1 MCPQKPEQSLFDP
14 APPMVAG
21 RAASGPG
28 VRRCLRNTPAFAPV
42 DCSGTGAGRCPPS
55 VFPIGRVSAVAWDIA
70 FHFCADE
77 RQGCGVVVAAQ
88 PAATSVV
95 EYDQIVAARR
105 CHVEA
110 VAWASWDALKPAL
123 ERCRTPGANLDQ
135 IAFACLGPR
144 ARRRASKR
152 ETQAEPTKQSHFL
165 GHVGSAKAI
174 RKACRNFKRALPSPR
189 RSSGCATT
197 QPTSTSALAG
207 SVCRTP
213 CLRALQRLYGSA
225 SVCGGSRRHVPGAAR
240 RSVLVLSLGQC
251 QPRRRAHAS
260 SAPWIFSPDCCSR
273 FLLRRPQPGCGASPR
288 DLPAGRLALPNRAR
302 CWRVGHRY
310 VCAPHRLRKG
320 RRLHRGHE
328 WSLPLE
334 PRRMHVRMHV

>member
-1 MCPQKPEQSLFDP
+1 MWNLIELFKVCIIR
-14 APPMVAG
+14 MM
-21 RAASGPG
+21 RSS
-28 VRRCLRNTPAFAPV
+28 R
-42 DCSGTGAGRCPPS
+42 
-55 VFPIGRVSAVAWDIA
+55 
-70 FHFCADE
+70 
-77 RQGCGVVVAAQ
+77 
-88 PAATSVV
+88 
-95 EYDQIVAARR
+95 
-105 CHVEA
+105 
-110 VAWASWDALKPAL
+110 
-123 ERCRTPGANLDQ
+123 
-135 IAFACLGPR
+135 
-144 ARRRASKR
+144 RRRAGWAGVVRRRLVGIVFVLARLRWARLGARAAGGGAGCGAGARGRPCAAVVGRVGAVRSR
-152 ETQAEPTKQSHFL
+152 AGGGRAGRRRARARARARGRGARGRA

-174 RKACRNFKRALPSPR
+174 RKARRNFKRALPSPR